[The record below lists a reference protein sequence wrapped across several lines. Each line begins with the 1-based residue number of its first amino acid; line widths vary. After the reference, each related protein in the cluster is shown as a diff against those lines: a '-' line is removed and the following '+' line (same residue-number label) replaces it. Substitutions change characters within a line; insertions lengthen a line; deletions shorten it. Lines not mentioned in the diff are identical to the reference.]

1 MKLSNLTIRTLTAI
15 IGIPIILSASFVGDL
30 YFLLLILLFSIM
42 SQLELYRITEIK
54 GAKPQKI
61 PGIISGV
68 FIVAAFFHNKIE
80 YQTINYF
87 LQKGVY
93 LPFPSQAQ
101 LLLIVFILSILLI
114 LIIELFR
121 NNGSAILNISSTLFG
136 IFYIALFMGT
146 LVGIRELFIPNSF
159 PLDRYSN
166 IFEPFTNGN
175 IEKIYMW
182 GGYTVISIFCIIW
195 ICDTMAYFGGMLFG
209 KHKLF
214 ERVSPKKTWE
224 GAIAGFIFAI
234 VASILAKYVLLEYLT
249 LIEAL
254 IFGLVIGTI
263 GQIGDLVESLIK
275 RDAGV
280 KDSASIIPGHGGFLD
295 RFDSL
300 LFVSP
305 VLYLYLDFIIF
316 S

>member
-1 MKLSNLTIRTLTAI
+1 MRLNNLTIRTLTAL
-15 IGIPIILSASFVGDL
+15 IGIPIILFLSILGDI
-30 YFLLLILLFSIM
+30 YFLLLVLLFSVM
-42 SQLELYRITEIK
+42 SQLEFYRITEIK

-61 PGIISGV
+61 LGIISGI
-68 FIVAAFFHNKIE
+68 FIVTSFFHNKIE
-80 YQTINYF
+80 YQILNF
-87 LQKGVY
+87 FENQNIY

-101 LLLIVFILSILLI
+101 LILIIFILTILLI

-121 NNGSAILNISSTLFG
+121 NNGSAILNISATLIG
-136 IFYIALFMGT
+136 IFYISLFMGT
-146 LVGIRELFIPNSF
+146 LVGIRELFIPGSF
-159 PLDRYSN
+159 PLSRY
-166 IFEPFTNGN
+166 FDLLEPFANEN
-175 IEKIYMW
+175 LKKIYLL
-182 GGYTVISIFCIIW
+182 GGYTVISIFGIIW

-224 GAIAGFIFAI
+224 GAFMGFIFAI
-234 VASILAKYVLLEYLT
+234 IASLGAKYLLLEYLT
-249 LIEAL
+249 LNESL
-254 IFGLVIGTI
+254 VFGLVIGTV

-275 RDAGV
+275 RDASL
-280 KDSASIIPGHGGFLD
+280 KDSSSIIPGHGGFFD